1 MENRSYALM
10 TGLFTLSLLF
20 AAVVISI
27 WLNRDRVER
36 VPYQVATTRSVSGLS
51 PQAPIRFRGLEVGR
65 VKSISFDQVVPGQI
79 LIELNINPDAPITTT
94 TFATLGFQGVTGIAF
109 VQLNDEASQP
119 VRLLSSREKMARIE
133 LRASIFDKLESQG
146 SLILSRAEQ
155 LSERLNNFLTPEN
168 QKIILAT
175 FQQASKTAATFETIP
190 QQLQPTLNQLPALTQ
205 QTQLALGSVVQV
217 SKDAKVLM
225 HNMDGLVQQLQAPR
239 GPLQTL
245 TQTTREL
252 GDSAHQLLGL
262 VETQSIPKVNILAD
276 EARNTM
282 RNVNRTVN
290 TFSEQPQSI
299 LFGTQLP
306 QPGPGEAGFVFPA
319 TPHPQ

>member
-10 TGLFTLSLLF
+10 TGVFTLSLLF

-36 VPYQVATTRSVSGLS
+36 VPYLVATTRSVSGLS

-65 VKSISFDQVVPGQI
+65 VKAISFDQVVPGQI

-109 VQLNDEASQP
+109 VQLNDEAAQP
-119 VRLLSSREKMARIE
+119 VRLPSSHDKMARIE
-133 LRASIFDKLESQG
+133 LRASIFDKLESHG

-175 FQQASKTAATFETIP
+175 FEQASKTASAFETIP
-190 QQLQPTLNQLPALTQ
+190 RQLQPTLSQLPALTQ
-205 QTQLALGSVVQV
+205 QTGQALNAVTQV
-217 SKDAKVLM
+217 SKEAKVLVRD
-225 HNMDGLVQQLQAPR
+225 MDGLVHQLRAPQ
-239 GPLQTL
+239 GPLHTL
-245 TQTTREL
+245 TQTTQEL
-252 GDSAHQLLGL
+252 GGSVQQLLGL
-262 VETQSIPKVNILAD
+262 VETQSLPKVNILAD
-276 EARNTM
+276 EARTTM

-299 LFGTQLP
+299 LFGTPHL
-306 QPGPGEAGFVFPA
+306 QPGPGEAGFVFP
-319 TPHPQ
+319 TVPLQQ